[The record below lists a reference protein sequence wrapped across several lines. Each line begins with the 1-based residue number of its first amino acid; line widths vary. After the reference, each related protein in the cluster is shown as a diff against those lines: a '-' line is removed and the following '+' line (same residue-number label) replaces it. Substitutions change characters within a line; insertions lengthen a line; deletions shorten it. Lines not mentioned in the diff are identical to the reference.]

1 MLLVLLSK
9 VQLMDNYNRVA
20 RLLSFGLTDNEIVD
34 RIKLSKTRVTTIKQ
48 ELRDSF
54 FQDEKS
60 GYTLTI
66 DDQGNPIRV
75 KFEV

>member
-1 MLLVLLSK
+1 
-9 VQLMDNYNRVA
+9 MDNYNRVA